1 MRTKA
6 RGGSPVP
13 TEARAAPSPDALDA
27 AKTDGEPVVAHRVDL
42 TLAPSPDL
50 AVGASPL
57 MPVFPL
63 EDRGTGLVLYDGP
76 PGGMSIHWRLERT
89 DFERVAV
96 SFPPSGGAP
105 TAVVRLRRD
114 RPQGG
119 SDQAQEIPLGL
130 GVRDG
135 SGERLVHMQTDHALY
150 HAELGLTNAHGGW
163 LMLARSNGLYNA
175 VGIGLDLRRLPKG
188 GAESGLG
195 KDVPEDASR
204 AAPEPVF
211 SVAPSGIPRAGSPI
225 EPVPVEPAPIEQ
237 VFGEGQIEQ
246 VLGEGQIEPALAE
259 GAGTV
264 LAPEFPLVPWASSRV
279 SASEAAGIA
288 PGSVGVGRGRVQG
301 PGTPGGEGGG
311 SAAEGSAQPG
321 AGAGGTGPESRSGLA
336 APLGSAPARIGVPL
350 EPLRYERPPE
360 RVNGLEL
367 EAELRLSG
375 RARPGSTIDL
385 FGFPYRVGPG
395 GRFQMLLPVT
405 DPELLRRALEAAP
418 PAELTRSRED

>member
-1 MRTKA
+1 MRAKA

-13 TEARAAPSPDALDA
+13 TEARAVPSPDAFDA
-27 AKTDGEPVVAHRVDL
+27 VKTDGEPVAAPLVDL

-50 AVGASPL
+50 AARASPL
-57 MPVFPL
+57 VPVFPL
-63 EDRGTGLVLYDGP
+63 EDRGTGLVLFEGP

-96 SFPPSGGAP
+96 SFPPSGGVP
-105 TAVVRLRRD
+105 RVVVRLRRD

-119 SDQAQEIPLGL
+119 SDQAQEMPLGL

-150 HAELGLTNAHGGW
+150 HAELGLANAHGGW

-195 KDVPEDASR
+195 RDVSEGTSR

-211 SVAPSGIPRAGSPI
+211 SVAPSGIPRAGSSI
-225 EPVPVEPAPIEQ
+225 EPAPIEPAP
-237 VFGEGQIEQ
+237 IEQ

-259 GAGTV
+259 GAGPV
-264 LAPEFPLVPWASSRV
+264 LAPEFPLVPWASSQV
-279 SASEAAGIA
+279 SASKAAGIA

-301 PGTPGGEGGG
+301 SGTPGGEGGG
-311 SAAEGSAQPG
+311 PAAEGSAQPG
-321 AGAGGTGPESRSGLA
+321 AGPGGTGPESRSDVA
-336 APLGSAPARIGVPL
+336 APLGSAPTRIGVPL

-367 EAELRLSG
+367 EAELRLTG
-375 RARPGSTIDL
+375 RARPGSIIDL
-385 FGFPYRVGPG
+385 FGFSYRVGPG

-418 PAELTRSRED
+418 PAELTQGRED